1 MYYSKSIFLRQGAP
15 NELFV
20 LIFLLL
26 VVFVLVFCCYLNDF
40 LQKLDNLHKTA
51 LFSDISHKFGSSHL
65 ATNLGPPM
73 GFPHGSVDKESDG
86 QCRKH
91 KRCSFDLWVRKILYK
106 KEKATHF
113 SILAWEIPWTD
124 WHGNPS
130 SFLQSHRMEFTNTQT
145 LMVPSKQDLL
155 KRRKV
160 ESSQHRHWEGFLI
173 LKDDA
178 VKVLHSI
185 RQQIWKT
192 QRWPQD
198 WKRSFSFQSQRKA
211 MPKNA
216 QTTTQLHSSHTL
228 VK

>member
-1 MYYSKSIFLRQGAP
+1 MDFSLHLFWHFPPSALIYSSLTPFPNNMYDSKSIFLRQGAP

-51 LFSDISHKFGSSHL
+51 LFSDTSHKFGSSHL

-124 WHGNPS
+124 
-130 SFLQSHRMEFTNTQT
+130 
-145 LMVPSKQDLL
+145 
-155 KRRKV
+155 
-160 ESSQHRHWEGFLI
+160 
-173 LKDDA
+173 
-178 VKVLHSI
+178 
-185 RQQIWKT
+185 
-192 QRWPQD
+192 
-198 WKRSFSFQSQRKA
+198 
-211 MPKNA
+211 
-216 QTTTQLHSSHTL
+216 
-228 VK
+228 